1 LTTQQFPGD
10 EQFSRDTK
18 FPREKQFYRDN
29 GMTDVASADEVETVE
44 TPDEAGRRRSRGVKL
59 FFRDILFI
67 LIAALV
73 ISFLIKTFLIRSFYI
88 PSQSMENTL
97 IPNDRVI
104 VSLLTPGL
112 TPLKRGDVVVF
123 EDPGG
128 WLSAEPQTPQQPS
141 AINDILAFIG
151 LSAPDDNNHLIK
163 RVIGLP
169 GDHVSCCD
177 AIGHL
182 TINGVPLDEPYITL
196 PAGVTR
202 ADPYTFSVTVPKGD
216 IWVMGDNRNESA
228 DSAYHNDKNDDDPYV
243 PIKDVTGQAVVISWP
258 VSRWSFL
265 GNYPVV
271 FQDVPA
277 AKSAPAK

>member
-1 LTTQQFPGD
+1 
-10 EQFSRDTK
+10 
-18 FPREKQFYRDN
+18 
-29 GMTDVASADEVETVE
+29 MTDVADTDEVETVE
-44 TPDEAGRRRSRGVKL
+44 TPEQAARRRRRSVKL

-104 VSLLTPGL
+104 VSLLTPEL
-112 TPLKRGDVVVF
+112 MPLKHGDVVVF

-128 WLSAEPQTPQQPS
+128 WLSAEPQTPQSSS
-141 AINDILAFIG
+141 ALTDILAFIG
-151 LSAPDDNNHLIK
+151 LAAPDDNDHLIK

-182 TINGVPLDEPYITL
+182 TINGVPLDEPYINL
-196 PAGVTR
+196 PAGVTK
-202 ADPYTFSVTVPKGD
+202 ADPYNFSVTVPKGD

-228 DSAYHNDKNDDDPYV
+228 DSAFHNDKKDDDPFV
-243 PIKDVTGQAVVISWP
+243 PIRDVTGQAVVISWP
-258 VSRWSFL
+258 FSRWTFL

-271 FQDVPA
+271 FQDVP
-277 AKSAPAK
+277 KSSKS